1 MVIILDNKND
11 CNNLELIKLNEINI
25 LKSTINSL
33 TTKIDTL
40 TKESS
45 NLVEEYY
52 SILTS
57 TQDNL
62 KDIKLLKMDIELNI
76 SAFNIFEQEK
86 DQLECESESLIS
98 DFNKFEAMSSLVEKI
113 LTQEIEIALEY

>member
-45 NLVEEYY
+45 SLVEEYY

-62 KDIKLLKMDIELNI
+62 KDIKLLKKDIELNI
-76 SAFNIFEQEK
+76 RAFNIFEQEK
-86 DQLECESESLIS
+86 DQLECESEFLIS

>member
-52 SILTS
+52 YILTS

>member
-52 SILTS
+52 YILTS

-62 KDIKLLKMDIELNI
+62 KDIKLLKKDIELNI

>member
-1 MVIILDNKND
+1 MIILDNKND

-45 NLVEEYY
+45 NLVEEYH

-62 KDIKLLKMDIELNI
+62 KDIKLLKKDIELNI